1 MKFEK
6 FLKSIGVHGHVYVRA
21 NGDKWLIGNGVGMMV
36 PAGFKP
42 FLGGTT
48 VPDKTGEVVEAIIR
62 SECDDILK
70 LTRAELPADGKAA
83 DIKRVF
89 TTSGLDEVKI
99 YNCDFGLL
107 EKADVNLAYLEIEDD
122 DLNTLTYLVVFDG
135 SQEAVIGFIRGIDEQ

>member
-48 VPDKTGEVVEAIIR
+48 VPDKTGEIVEAIVR
-62 SECDDILK
+62 SDCDEILK
-70 LTRAELPADGKAA
+70 LTKAELPPDGKAA
-83 DIKRVF
+83 DIQRVF
-89 TTSGLDEVKI
+89 ATSGLDEVKI
-99 YNCDFGLL
+99 YNCNFGLI
-107 EKADVNLAYLEIEDD
+107 EKSDVNLSYLEIEDD
-122 DLNTLTYLVVFDG
+122 DLNTLTYMVVFDG
-135 SQEAVIGFIRGIDEQ
+135 SQESVIGFIRGIDEQ

>member
-48 VPDKTGEVVEAIIR
+48 VPDKTGEIVEAIVR
-62 SECDDILK
+62 SDCDEIVR
-70 LTRAELPADGKAA
+70 LTRAELPADGKAS
-83 DIKRVF
+83 DIVRVF
-89 TTSGLDEVKI
+89 ASQYNEIKI
-99 YNCDFGLL
+99 YNCDFGLI
-107 EKADVNLAYLEIEDD
+107 EKSDVNLSYLEIEDD
-122 DLNTLTYLVVFDG
+122 DLNTLTYMVVFDG
-135 SQEAVIGFIRGIDEQ
+135 SQDSVIGFIRGIDEQ

>member
-6 FLKSIGVHGHVYVRA
+6 FFKSIGVHGYVYVRA
-21 NGDKWLIGNGVGMMV
+21 NGDKWLIGNGVGMIV

-48 VPDKTGEVVEAIIR
+48 VPGKTGEVVEAIVR
-62 SECDDILK
+62 ADCDEILK
-70 LTRAELPADGKAA
+70 LTKAELPADGKAA

-89 TTSGLDEVKI
+89 TTPGLDEVKI

-122 DLNTLTYLVVFDG
+122 DLNTLTYMVVFDG
-135 SQEAVIGFIRGIDEQ
+135 SQESVIGFIRGIDEQ

>member
-48 VPDKTGEVVEAIIR
+48 VPDKTGEIVEAIVR
-62 SECDDILK
+62 SDCDEIVR
-70 LTRAELPADGKAA
+70 LTRAELPADGKAS
-83 DIKRVF
+83 DIVRVF
-89 TTSGLDEVKI
+89 ASQYNEIKI
-99 YNCDFGLL
+99 YNCDFGLI
-107 EKADVNLAYLEIEDD
+107 EKSDVNLSYLEIEDD
-122 DLNTLTYLVVFDG
+122 DLNTLTYMVVFDD
-135 SQEAVIGFIRGIDEQ
+135 SQESVIGFIRGIDEQ